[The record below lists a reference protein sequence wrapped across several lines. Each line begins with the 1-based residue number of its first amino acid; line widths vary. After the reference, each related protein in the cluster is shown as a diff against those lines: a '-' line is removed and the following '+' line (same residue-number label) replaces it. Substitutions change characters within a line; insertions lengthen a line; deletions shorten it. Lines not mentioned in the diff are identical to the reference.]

1 MLVGGFRIGRG
12 CRGRSKVVVV
22 VVVQG
27 GIGMEEEE
35 ENMVEDRV
43 VVVVLAVDAEVE
55 GQSTQVRHS
64 FRQFFFPCFFVLIY
78 YISILFDPEF
88 YFHLE
93 HTSPKK
99 WMNG

>member
-22 VVVQG
+22 VVEG

-35 ENMVEDRV
+35 EEEENMVDDIV
-43 VVVVLAVDAEVE
+43 VVVVVAVDAEVE
-55 GQSTQVRHS
+55 GQSIQVRHS
-64 FRQFFFPCFFVLIY
+64 FRQFLFSCLFVLIH

-88 YFHLE
+88 Y
-93 HTSPKK
+93 SI
-99 WMNG
+99 